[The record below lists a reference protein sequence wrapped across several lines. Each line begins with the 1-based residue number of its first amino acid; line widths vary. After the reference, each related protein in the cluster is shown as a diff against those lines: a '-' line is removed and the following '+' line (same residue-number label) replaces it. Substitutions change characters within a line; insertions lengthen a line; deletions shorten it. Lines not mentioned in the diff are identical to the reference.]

1 MARKPGNHRHLSL
14 PPLCLWSMGLEAR
27 GIWVAHHNPAPA
39 SLFPSLSI
47 QAAHSSCQ
55 HPCVSWPSS
64 ICSYCF
70 LCPDVLSPSLPV
82 KIPLLLQVL
91 DQTHLSPR
99 TMCPY
104 TVCFPPAVQHQS
116 TSPPPLW
123 LPPQPAILC
132 GWVRA
137 PLHLPV
143 VDNKGRRCQFVSSLV
158 PSARSCQ

>member
-1 MARKPGNHRHLSL
+1 MISLMARKPGNHRHLSL

-91 DQTHLSPR
+91 DQNTPLSTDHVSLHR
-99 TMCPY
+99 LLSSCG
-104 TVCFPPAVQHQS
+104 PASEHV
-116 TSPPPLW
+116 SPSSVTPTPACDPLW
-123 LPPQPAILC
+123 LGESTTPPACC
-132 GWVRA
+132 G
-137 PLHLPV
+137 
-143 VDNKGRRCQFVSSLV
+143 Q
-158 PSARSCQ
+158 